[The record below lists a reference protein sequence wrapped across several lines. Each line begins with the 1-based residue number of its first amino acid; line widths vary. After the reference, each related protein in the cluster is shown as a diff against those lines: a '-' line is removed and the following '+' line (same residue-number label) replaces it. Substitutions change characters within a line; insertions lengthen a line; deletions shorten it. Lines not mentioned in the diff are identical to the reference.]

1 MGAPGGEA
9 TSLRASWKTY
19 SVNVARLTGSHLTP
33 WSQLTVER
41 QRVQWR
47 GNWVEIDL
55 EEDDHDHLISPEERF
70 RIAMAR
76 Q

>member
-1 MGAPGGEA
+1 LG
-9 TSLRASWKTY
+9 
-19 SVNVARLTGSHLTP
+19 NVLSQCRKVTGSHLTP

-70 RIAMAR
+70 RIAMAALEGASDR
-76 Q
+76 AWRVE